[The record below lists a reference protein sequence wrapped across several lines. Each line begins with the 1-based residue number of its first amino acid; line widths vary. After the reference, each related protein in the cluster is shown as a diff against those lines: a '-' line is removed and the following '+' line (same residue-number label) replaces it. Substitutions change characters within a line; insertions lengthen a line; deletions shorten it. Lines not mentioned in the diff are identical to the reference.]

1 MSKGIWTTVRELV
14 AEVSG
19 VDVSALDRDT
29 DLFADLGVDSARAL
43 ELIVGLEDAFDITIG
58 GEDAADVSTLGEVVD
73 LVTRLTRSRSKIRR
87 R

>member
-1 MSKGIWTTVRELV
+1 MSKRTWTTVRELV

-19 VDVSALDRDT
+19 VDISALDRDT

-43 ELIVGLEDAFDITIG
+43 ELIVGLEDAFDITIS

-73 LVTRLTRSRSKIRR
+73 LVTRLSKPQSKRR
-87 R
+87 RR

>member
-1 MSKGIWTTVRELV
+1 MSKRTWTTVRELV

-19 VDVSALDRDT
+19 VDISALDRDT
-29 DLFADLGVDSARAL
+29 DLFTDLGVDSARAL
-43 ELIVGLEDAFDITIG
+43 ELIVGLEDAFDITIS

-73 LVTRLTRSRSKIRR
+73 LVTRLSKPQSKLRR

>member
-1 MSKGIWTTVRELV
+1 MRKRIWTTVRELV

-19 VDVSALDRDT
+19 VDVSVLDPHT

-73 LVTRLTRSRSKIRR
+73 LVTRLSRPQSKARHR
-87 R
+87 

>member
-1 MSKGIWTTVRELV
+1 MRKSAWRTVRELV

-19 VDVSALDRDT
+19 VEISALDRDT

-43 ELIVGLEDAFDITIG
+43 ELIVGLEDAFGITIG
-58 GEDAADVSTLGEVVD
+58 AEDAADISTLGEVVD
-73 LVTRLTRSRSKIRR
+73 LVTRLSKPRSKQRR

>member
-1 MSKGIWTTVRELV
+1 MRKSAWRTVRELV

-19 VDVSALDRDT
+19 VDISALDRDT

-43 ELIVGLEDAFDITIG
+43 ELIVGLEDAFGITIG

-73 LVTRLTRSRSKIRR
+73 LVTRLSKPQSKRR
-87 R
+87 RR